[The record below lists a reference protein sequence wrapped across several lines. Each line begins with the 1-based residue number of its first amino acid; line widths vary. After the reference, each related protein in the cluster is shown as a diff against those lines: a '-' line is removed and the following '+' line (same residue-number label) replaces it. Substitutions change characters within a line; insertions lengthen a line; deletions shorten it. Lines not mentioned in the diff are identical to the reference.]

1 MPTAFRLST
10 ALRNAGL
17 DAMFTSA
24 QNSGKI
30 RVYDGLQPAGPDTA
44 ITTQTLLAELTLNAT
59 AWAAAA
65 SGSKAANAIT
75 GAAAIASGT
84 ATWFRITN
92 AAGSTAYADGTV
104 GATGSTSNLEL
115 PTTTITAGVTVNVTS
130 FTLSIPTSY

>member
-17 DAMFTSA
+17 DAMFGTA
-24 QNSGKI
+24 QNLGKI
-30 RVYDGLQPAGPDTA
+30 RVYDGTQPAGPDTA
-44 ITTQTLLAELTLNAT
+44 ITTQTLLAELTFNAT
-59 AWAAAA
+59 AWAAAS

-130 FTLSIPTSY
+130 FTLTIPASY